1 MNTKIILIAL
11 LSVFSI
17 GLTFSQTLVEQ
28 EIKELSKN
36 KWQWMAD
43 KDTEKLGQL
52 FHENAQYVHMGGYW
66 GTERELGIIKSGG
79 IWYKEAIVKDATVA
93 VTGDTAILLNT
104 ITLVA
109 EVGGNEVTNPFIV
122 TEVYQKIGGSWK
134 LLNLSFVK
142 QMVRE

>member
-109 EVGGNEVTNPFIV
+109 EVGGNEVTNPFVV

>member
-1 MNTKIILIAL
+1 
-11 LSVFSI
+11 
-17 GLTFSQTLVEQ
+17 
-28 EIKELSKN
+28 
-36 KWQWMAD
+36 MAD
-43 KDTEKLGQL
+43 KDTEKLSQL

-109 EVGGNEVTNPFIV
+109 EVGGNEVTNPFV
-122 TEVYQKIGGSWK
+122 VSEVYQKIGGSWK

>member
-43 KDTEKLGQL
+43 KDTEKLSQL

-109 EVGGNEVTNPFIV
+109 EVGGNEVTNPFVV

>member
-17 GLTFSQTLVEQ
+17 GQTFSQTLVEQ

-43 KDTEKLGQL
+43 KDTEKLSQL

-66 GTERELGIIKSGG
+66 GTER
-79 IWYKEAIVKDATVA
+79 
-93 VTGDTAILLNT
+93 
-104 ITLVA
+104 
-109 EVGGNEVTNPFIV
+109 
-122 TEVYQKIGGSWK
+122 
-134 LLNLSFVK
+134 
-142 QMVRE
+142 